1 VKRDDLY
8 GLPPEEF
15 TRARDA
21 LAKELRDAGKRE
33 AADEVKAL
41 RKPTVSAWAVNQA
54 SRQRPQDVKRLV
66 KAGDALRKAQRAAVG
81 GRKSKLREATAA
93 HRELVQDLTETAKAA
108 LDERGGS
115 TAAIVTRV
123 AQTLRGASID
133 KEHSKALVAG
143 TLSEDVEQTG
153 FGPLLT
159 PVD

>member
-1 VKRDDLY
+1 
-8 GLPPEEF
+8 
-15 TRARDA
+15 
-21 LAKELRDAGKRE
+21 
-33 AADEVKAL
+33 
-41 RKPTVSAWAVNQA
+41 
-54 SRQRPQDVKRLV
+54 
-66 KAGDALRKAQRAAVG
+66 
-81 GRKSKLREATAA
+81 
-93 HRELVQDLTETAKAA
+93 VQDLTETAKAA